1 MHLMKI
7 KLLVIAVIMLA
18 ASSAFA
24 SLSYDVTIDTTKF
37 GAAGQDGYLYFQFNP
52 GGDSYQA
59 ATASVTAFSTDGVLG
74 AQDTVNIMNGSAV
87 TGTLP
92 GTVTLANTNAINDYN
107 HAIHFGNTMTFTVV
121 FDGTAVTAP
130 NGSLNGSLFTLDL
143 FKDASGLSPYLND
156 VGYSTAIALNLNT
169 DGTVSDVTPTPIP
182 AAAWLLGSGL
192 MGLAGIRRRVNA

>member
-1 MHLMKI
+1 MKI

-130 NGSLNGSLFTLDL
+130 NGTSLNGSTFSLDL
-143 FKDASGLSPYLND
+143 FQDALGATPFLNQY
-156 VGYSTAIALNLNT
+156 GYSTAVAFDLNT
-169 DGTVSDVTPTPIP
+169 NGTVTDATPTPIP
-182 AAAWLLGSGL
+182 AAAWLLGTGL
-192 MGLAGIRRRVNA
+192 MGLAGIRRRMNA